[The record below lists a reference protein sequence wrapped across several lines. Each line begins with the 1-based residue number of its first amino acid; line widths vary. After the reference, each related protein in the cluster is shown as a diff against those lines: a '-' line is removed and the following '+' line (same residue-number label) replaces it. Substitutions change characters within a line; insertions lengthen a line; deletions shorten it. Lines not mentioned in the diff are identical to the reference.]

1 MANEIVLK
9 PETQANNP
17 FDPSPSFQMMQ
28 TSLEKLVDAA
38 KVTAVYAEP
47 ITRGD
52 TVVIPSAE
60 VLTGFAFGFGM
71 GGGKDQVA
79 NTGGG
84 GGGGGGGRSLAR
96 PVAAIVITPDAVRVE
111 PIVDVTKIALAAL
124 TAVGFMFAMT
134 ARMSRRRAPQ
144 FVNK

>member
-28 TSLEKLVDAA
+28 TSLEKLADAA

-47 ITRGD
+47 IKRGD
-52 TVVIPSAE
+52 TIVIPSAE

-96 PVAAIVITPDAVRVE
+96 PVAAIVITPDGVE
-111 PIVDVTKIALAAL
+111 VKPIVDVTKIALAAL
-124 TAVGFMFAMT
+124 TAIGFMFAMT
-134 ARMSRRRAPQ
+134 VRMSRRRAPQ